1 GATGYAYGGGGYGDY
16 SDLFRHVTVNGNKAS
31 GYDAYGAG
39 LYLDPSYA
47 THISH
52 GTFTGNVNVGASY
65 AEGAAIDQEG
75 DDLALNDVTITGSK
89 NTVGA
94 GSMYGGAVYCYYQ
107 CTWDHVTIA
116 KTTNSIT
123 DTSSPY
129 IYGGAVYSD
138 DYLKWSDVT
147 VKTTTNATHGSGG
160 YIYGGAIYF
169 ESSYSDEAS
178 GLKVQGTKNTGGN
191 AGYIY
196 GGALYANSPL
206 DLNDASFSGTT
217 NKIGGAGAYVYG
229 GVAYVYNQANL
240 TKVKVTDTVVNL

>member
-1 GATGYAYGGGGYGDY
+1 
-16 SDLFRHVTVNGNKAS
+16 
-31 GYDAYGAG
+31 
-39 LYLDPSYA
+39 
-47 THISH
+47 
-52 GTFTGNVNVGASY
+52 
-65 AEGAAIDQEG
+65 QEG

-147 VKTTTNATHGSGG
+147 VKTTTKATHTVVNLPGDGS
-160 YIYGGAIYF
+160 YAYGGGFDFDTSSAYF
-169 ESSYSDEAS
+169 TAVNLSIV
-178 GLKVQGTKNTGGN
+178 GVTITVGTNG
-191 AGYIY
+191 
-196 GGALYANSPL
+196 
-206 DLNDASFSGTT
+206 
-217 NKIGGAGAYVYG
+217 YVYG
-229 GVAYVYNQANL
+229 GGIYDYTDGSLDRATIAKVSASATGASSYIYGAGMYVYYQSTLVNSTIANNHAKSPA
-240 TKVKVTDTVVNL
+240 TASGYGGYGGG